1 MFLKLIPNRLSSV
14 GSGFGV
20 TLVGGMKIMRDEAL
34 GSVTD
39 IIWKIRRREISTA
52 DDTAKAASYAL
63 EKAASSITAR
73 TPEGFLDELKK
84 TGGMLSESRPT
95 SASLQNSTRYVIHRA
110 TLAAKEGLKA
120 EGVRQSAIDAAKTF
134 RAKIDEAKVKIGEIG
149 SKRISNGDL
158 ILTHCYSTS
167 VLSILKKLKEEGK
180 EVHLIVTES
189 RPAFE
194 GRKMTEEILKI
205 GFPVT
210 FIIDIAV
217 RVFMHDVD
225 NVIVGAEAIAVNGA
239 IVNKIGTS
247 VIATLANEARVRT
260 LVAAGTY
267 KFYPESI
274 IGQRITIEEE
284 DPSMIYDGELREN
297 LTVRNP
303 QFDVSPP
310 EYIDAIITE
319 KGVIPPQGAYSLLR
333 RIFEEEYG
341 FKM

>member
-1 MFLKLIPNRLSSV
+1 MSV
-14 GSGFGV
+14 DS
-20 TLVGGMKIMRDEAL
+20 L
-34 GSVTD
+34 GSIND

-52 DDTAKAASYAL
+52 DDTANAASYAL
-63 EKAASSITAR
+63 EKAASIITAR
-73 TPEGFLDELKK
+73 DSETFLEELKK

-95 SASLQNSTRYVIHRA
+95 SASLQNSTRYVIYRTA
-110 TLAAKEGLKA
+110 LAAKSGRKVE
-120 EGVRQSAIDAAKTF
+120 EVRQTAIEAAKTF
-134 RAKIDEAKVKIGEIG
+134 RLKIDEAKIRIGEIG

-167 VLSILKKLKEEGK
+167 VLSILRKLKEDGR
-180 EVHLIVTES
+180 EVRVIVTES

-247 VIATLANEARVRT
+247 VIATIAHEARVRT

-267 KFYPESI
+267 KFYPESV

-284 DPSMIYDGELREN
+284 NPSMIYDGEPREN
-297 LTVRNP
+297 LIVRNP
-303 QFDVSPP
+303 QYDVCPP

>member
-1 MFLKLIPNRLSSV
+1 MEGDASKVIGDVIKQIKS
-14 GSGFGV
+14 
-20 TLVGGMKIMRDEAL
+20 
-34 GSVTD
+34 
-39 IIWKIRRREISTA
+39 REISTA
-52 DDTAKAASYAL
+52 DDTAKAASLAL
-63 EKAASSITAR
+63 EKAASVISGVAV
-73 TPEGFLDELKK
+73 EEFLEELGKA
-84 TGGMLSESRPT
+84 GRQLSESRPT
-95 SASLQNSTRYVIHRA
+95 SASLQNSTRFIIYRA
-110 TLAAKEGLKA
+110 TLASEKGLRVD
-120 EGVRQSAIDAAKTF
+120 EVRQSAIDAARMF
-134 RAKIDEAKVKIGEIG
+134 REKIDEAKVKIGEIG
-149 SKRISNGDL
+149 SKRIGDGDL

-167 VLSILKKLKEEGK
+167 VLSILRKIKEEGK
-180 EVHLIVTES
+180 KVKVIVTES

-194 GRKMTEEILKI
+194 GRKMTHEILRI

-225 NVIVGAEAIAVNGA
+225 NVIVGAEAIAANGA

-247 VIATLANEARVRT
+247 VIATVAHEARVRT

-274 IGQRITIEEE
+274 IGERITIEEE
-284 DPSMIYDGELREN
+284 TPSQIYENMHDEN

-303 QFDVSPP
+303 QFDVCPP

-319 KGVIPPQGAYSLLR
+319 RGMIPPQGAYFLLR

-341 FKM
+341 FKK

>member
-1 MFLKLIPNRLSSV
+1 MGDN
-14 GSGFGV
+14 
-20 TLVGGMKIMRDEAL
+20 AL
-34 GSVTD
+34 GSIND

-52 DDTAKAASYAL
+52 DDTANAASYAL

-73 TPEGFLDELKK
+73 NSEGFLEELKR

-95 SASLQNSTRYVIHRA
+95 SASLQNSTRYVIYRA
-110 TLAAKEGLKA
+110 ALAAKNGLKV
-120 EGVRQSAIDAAKTF
+120 EEVRQSAIEAAKTF
-134 RAKIDEAKVKIGEIG
+134 RLKIDEAKVKIGEIG
-149 SKRISNGDL
+149 CKRISNGDL
-158 ILTHCYSTS
+158 LLTHCYSTT
-167 VLSILKKLKEEGK
+167 VLSILKKLKDEGK
-180 EVHLIVTES
+180 EVRVIVTES

-247 VIATLANEARVRT
+247 VIAAIAHEARVRT

-274 IGQRITIEEE
+274 IGQQITIEEE
-284 DPSMIYDGELREN
+284 NPSMIYGGALKEN
-297 LTVRNP
+297 LIIRNP
-303 QFDVSPP
+303 QYDVCPP

-319 KGVIPPQGAYSLLR
+319 KGVIPPQGAYFLLR

>member
-1 MFLKLIPNRLSSV
+1 ME
-14 GSGFGV
+14 G
-20 TLVGGMKIMRDEAL
+20 EA
-34 GSVTD
+34 SN
-39 IIWKIRRREISTA
+39 IIGDVVRRIRSREISTA
-52 DDTAKAASYAL
+52 DDTAKAASLAL
-63 EKAASSITAR
+63 EKVASAIGGTST
-73 TPEGFLDELKK
+73 EEFLDKLGKAGK
-84 TGGMLSESRPT
+84 ILTESRPT
-95 SASLQNSTRYVIHRA
+95 SASLQSSTRFVIYRA
-110 TLAAKEGLKA
+110 TLAVEKGLTVD
-120 EGVRQSAIDAAKTF
+120 GVRRSAIDAARTF
-134 RAKIDEAKVKIGEIG
+134 REKIDEAKVKIGEIG
-149 SKRISNGDL
+149 SKRISDGDL

-167 VLSILKKLKEEGK
+167 VLSILRKIKEEGK
-180 EVHLIVTES
+180 EVRVIVTES

-194 GRKMTEEILKI
+194 GRKMTHEILGI

-225 NVIVGAEAIAVNGA
+225 NVIVGAEAIAANGA

-247 VIATLANEARVRT
+247 VIAAVAHEARVRT

-284 DPSMIYDGELREN
+284 APSQIYENTHDEN

-303 QFDVSPP
+303 QFDVCPP

-319 KGVIPPQGAYSLLR
+319 RGMIPPQGAYFLLR
-333 RIFEEEYG
+333 KIFEEEYG
-341 FKM
+341 FKR

>member
-1 MFLKLIPNRLSSV
+1 MEGDPSRVIGDVIKR
-14 GSGFGV
+14 
-20 TLVGGMKIMRDEAL
+20 
-34 GSVTD
+34 
-39 IIWKIRRREISTA
+39 IRSREISTA
-52 DDTAKAASYAL
+52 DDTAKAAALAL
-63 EKAASSITAR
+63 EKAASVISRA
-73 TPEGFLDELKK
+73 TPKDFLETLTRAGKL
-84 TGGMLSESRPT
+84 LSESRPT
-95 SASLQNSTRYVIHRA
+95 SASLQNSTRFVIYRA
-110 TLAAKEGLKA
+110 TLAAEKGLTVDEVKE
-120 EGVRQSAIDAAKTF
+120 SAIEAARTF
-134 RAKIDEAKVKIGEIG
+134 REKIDEAKAKIGEIG

-167 VLSILKKLKEEGK
+167 VLSVLRRLKEEGK
-180 EVHLIVTES
+180 DVRVIVTES

-194 GRKMTEEILKI
+194 GRKMSHEILGI

-225 NVIVGAEAIAVNGA
+225 NVIVGAEAIAANGA

-247 VIATLANEARVRT
+247 VIATVAHEARVRT

-284 DPSMIYDGELREN
+284 DPSQIYDNTHDEN

-303 QFDVSPP
+303 QFDVCPP

-319 KGVIPPQGAYSLLR
+319 RGMIPPQGAYFLLR
-333 RIFEEEYG
+333 KIFEEEYG
-341 FKM
+341 FKK

>member
-1 MFLKLIPNRLSSV
+1 MEPS
-14 GSGFGV
+14 
-20 TLVGGMKIMRDEAL
+20 AL
-34 GSVTD
+34 GSVND
-39 IIWKIRRREISTA
+39 IIWKIKRREISTA
-52 DDTAKAASYAL
+52 DDTANAASYAL
-63 EKAASSITAR
+63 EKAASSIVAR
-73 TPEGFLDELKK
+73 NSELFLEELKK

-95 SASLQNSTRYVIHRA
+95 SASLQNSTRYVLYRA
-110 TLAAKEGLKA
+110 ALAAKNDLNVE
-120 EGVRQSAIDAAKTF
+120 EVRKSAIDAAKTF
-134 RAKIDEAKVKIGEIG
+134 RLKIDEAKTRIGEIG

-158 ILTHCYSTS
+158 ILTHCYSTT
-167 VLSILKKLKEEGK
+167 VLSILRKLKEDGK
-180 EVHLIVTES
+180 EVRVIVTES

-247 VIATLANEARVRT
+247 VIAAIAHEARVRT

-267 KFYPESI
+267 KFYPESV

-284 DPSMIYDGELREN
+284 NPSMIYDGESKEN
-297 LTVRNP
+297 LVVRNP
-303 QFDVSPP
+303 QYDVCPP

>member
-1 MFLKLIPNRLSSV
+1 MGAN
-14 GSGFGV
+14 
-20 TLVGGMKIMRDEAL
+20 AL
-34 GSVTD
+34 GSIND

-52 DDTAKAASYAL
+52 DDTANAASYAL
-63 EKAASSITAR
+63 EMAASSITAR
-73 TPEGFLDELKK
+73 NSDGFLEELKK

-95 SASLQNSTRYVIHRA
+95 SASLQNSTRYVIYRA
-110 TLAAKEGLKA
+110 ALAAKKGLKV
-120 EGVRQSAIDAAKTF
+120 EEVRQSAINAAKTF
-134 RAKIDEAKVKIGEIG
+134 RLRIDEAKIRIGEIG

-158 ILTHCYSTS
+158 ILTHCYSTT
-167 VLSILKKLKEEGK
+167 VLSILRKLKEDGK
-180 EVHLIVTES
+180 EVRVIVTES

-247 VIATLANEARVRT
+247 VIAIIAHEARVRT

-267 KFYPESI
+267 KFYPESV
-274 IGQRITIEEE
+274 IGQRITLEEE
-284 DPSMIYDGELREN
+284 NPSMIYEGELKEN
-297 LTVRNP
+297 LIVRNP
-303 QFDVSPP
+303 QYDVCPP

>member
-1 MFLKLIPNRLSSV
+1 MLEVESMCAN
-14 GSGFGV
+14 
-20 TLVGGMKIMRDEAL
+20 AL
-34 GSVTD
+34 GSIND
-39 IIWKIRRREISTA
+39 IIWKIKRREISTA
-52 DDTAKAASYAL
+52 DDTANAASYAL
-63 EKAASSITAR
+63 EKVASSITAHNSD
-73 TPEGFLDELKK
+73 GFLEELKK
-84 TGGMLSESRPT
+84 AGGMLSESRPT
-95 SASLQNSTRYVIHRA
+95 SASLQNSTRYVIYRA
-110 TLAAKEGLKA
+110 ALAAQNGLNV
-120 EGVRQSAIDAAKTF
+120 EEVRQSAIAAAKTF
-134 RAKIDEAKVKIGEIG
+134 RRKIDEAKIRIGEIG
-149 SKRISNGDL
+149 SKRISDGDL
-158 ILTHCYSTS
+158 ILTHCYSTT
-167 VLSILKKLKEEGK
+167 VLSILRKMKEEGK
-180 EVHLIVTES
+180 EARVIVTES

-247 VIATLANEARVRT
+247 VIATIAHEARVRT

-267 KFYPESI
+267 KFYPESV

-284 DPSMIYDGELREN
+284 NPSMIYDGEYKDN
-297 LTVRNP
+297 LIVRNP
-303 QFDVSPP
+303 QYDVSPP

>member
-1 MFLKLIPNRLSSV
+1 LL
-14 GSGFGV
+14 GV
-20 TLVGGMKIMRDEAL
+20 DKVEGQATKVIDD
-34 GSVTD
+34 V
-39 IIWKIRRREISTA
+39 IRRIKSREISTA
-52 DDTAKAASYAL
+52 DDTAKAASLAL
-63 EKAASSITAR
+63 EEASSAIGGTS
-73 TPEGFLDELKK
+73 TEEFLEKLGKAGK
-84 TGGMLSESRPT
+84 LLSESRPT
-95 SASLQNSTRYVIHRA
+95 SASLQNSTRFVIYRA
-110 TLAAKEGLKA
+110 SLAADKGLTV
-120 EGVRQSAIDAAKTF
+120 EGVRRSAIEAARTF
-134 RAKIDEAKVKIGEIG
+134 REKIDEAKAKIGEIG
-149 SKRISNGDL
+149 SKRISDGDL

-167 VLSILKKLKEEGK
+167 VLSILKKVKEEGK
-180 EVHLIVTES
+180 EVRVIVTES

-194 GRKMTEEILKI
+194 GRKMTHEILGI

-225 NVIVGAEAIAVNGA
+225 NVIVGAEAIAANGA

-247 VIATLANEARVRT
+247 VIAAVAHEARVRT

-284 DPSMIYDGELREN
+284 APSQIYENTRNEN

-303 QFDVSPP
+303 QFDVCPP

-319 KGVIPPQGAYSLLR
+319 RGMIPPQGAYFLLR
-333 RIFEEEYG
+333 KIFEEEYG
-341 FKM
+341 FKR